1 MAATRIMSI
10 HINKGKT
17 ARQCIGERLDYIMNP
32 KKTDGGILI
41 STYACSPETAADE
54 FMLFRQ
60 EYQQNTGRTQENEV
74 IGYHVR
80 QAFKPEEITPEEA
93 NEIGKELASRMTDGQ
108 FAYVVATHIDKH
120 HIHNHIIICSTDL
133 EGQHKYRDVKQSA
146 KDLAQISDSLC
157 REHSLSVIQNP
168 QDKTVTYDKWQGN
181 QRRFTHRDELRM
193 IIDAALRMQPNGFDA
208 LMRLLEDAG
217 CRIKRGAQ
225 ISIKPPEGK
234 RYIRLDTL
242 GSEYDET
249 SLRRTLAHDHVH
261 IPKIP
266 RGDFN
271 GSQVKRL
278 IDIEAKLR
286 ASKGKG
292 FQVWAERNNIDAKA
306 QMIIF
311 LKEHHIGSLEELN
324 EQIQELTDQQ
334 NMLKASIRETQNR
347 MKEINRQRQ
356 AIRNYSRT
364 KEVYTRYRE
373 SGWSVKF
380 YQEQRQ
386 EIEDHR
392 NAQAVYSSH
401 DGKMPT
407 LKELTTEYDGLK
419 ERKENDQAA
428 LDELKPKLTD
438 LKHIRYNYEILERDA
453 APNSNQHVIPKD
465 PHCDEY
471 TTHHDDESR

>member
-32 KKTDGGILI
+32 KKTDGGILV

-80 QAFKPEEITPEEA
+80 QAFKPEEITPEVA
-93 NEIGKELASRMTDGQ
+93 NEIGNELASRMTDNH

-133 EGQHKYRDVKQSA
+133 NGQHKYRDVKQSA

-168 QDKTVTYDKWQGN
+168 QDKTITYDKWQGN

-193 IIDAALRMQPNGFDA
+193 IIDTALRMQPDGFDA
-208 LMRLLEDAG
+208 LMQLLEDAG
-217 CRIKRGAQ
+217 CRIKRGAH
-225 ISIKPPEGK
+225 ISIKPPEGE

-242 GSEYDET
+242 GEEYKEAT
-249 SLRRTLAHDHVH
+249 LRRSLTGDHVH

-266 RGDFN
+266 RGDFT
-271 GSQVKRL
+271 GSQIKRL
-278 IDIEAKLR
+278 IDIEEKLR
-286 ASKGKG
+286 AGKGKG
-292 FQVWAERNNIDAKA
+292 YQIWAERNNIDAKA

-311 LKEHHIGSLEELN
+311 LKEHQIGSLK
-324 EQIQELTDQQ
+324 I
-334 NMLKASIRETQNR
+334 
-347 MKEINRQRQ
+347 
-356 AIRNYSRT
+356 
-364 KEVYTRYRE
+364 
-373 SGWSVKF
+373 
-380 YQEQRQ
+380 
-386 EIEDHR
+386 
-392 NAQAVYSSH
+392 
-401 DGKMPT
+401 
-407 LKELTTEYDGLK
+407 
-419 ERKENDQAA
+419 
-428 LDELKPKLTD
+428 
-438 LKHIRYNYEILERDA
+438 
-453 APNSNQHVIPKD
+453 
-465 PHCDEY
+465 
-471 TTHHDDESR
+471 

>member
-1 MAATRIMSI
+1 MAATCIISI

-17 ARQCIGERLDYIMNP
+17 ARQCIGDRLDYIMNP
-32 KKTDGGILI
+32 KKTDGGILV

-60 EYQQNTGRTQENEV
+60 EYQQNTGRTRENEV
-74 IGYHVR
+74 IAYHVR

-133 EGQHKYRDVKQSA
+133 DGQHKYRDVKQSA

-168 QDKTVTYDKWQGN
+168 QDKTITYDKWQGN
-181 QRRFTHRDELRM
+181 QRRFIHRDELRM
-193 IIDAALRMQPNGFDA
+193 IIDTALRMQPDGFEA
-208 LMRLLEDAG
+208 LMQLLEDVG

-242 GSEYDET
+242 GPEYDEA
-249 SLRRTLAHDHVH
+249 SLRRTLTGEHVH

-266 RGDFN
+266 RGDFAE
-271 GSQVKRL
+271 SQIKRL
-278 IDIEAKLR
+278 IDIEAKLH
-286 ASKGKG
+286 AGKGKG
-292 FQVWAERNNIDAKA
+292 YQVWAERNNIEAKA

-311 LKEHHIGSLEELN
+311 LKEHQIGSLEELN
-324 EQIQELTDQQ
+324 DQIQELTDQQ

-364 KEVYTRYRE
+364 KKVYTRYRE

-380 YQEQRQ
+380 YQEHRQ

-401 DGKMPT
+401 NGKMPT
-407 LKELTTEYDGLK
+407 LKELTTEYDELK
-419 ERKENDQAA
+419 ERKENEQAA

-438 LKHIRYNYEILERDA
+438 LRHIRYNYEILERDS

-465 PHCDEY
+465 HHCDEY